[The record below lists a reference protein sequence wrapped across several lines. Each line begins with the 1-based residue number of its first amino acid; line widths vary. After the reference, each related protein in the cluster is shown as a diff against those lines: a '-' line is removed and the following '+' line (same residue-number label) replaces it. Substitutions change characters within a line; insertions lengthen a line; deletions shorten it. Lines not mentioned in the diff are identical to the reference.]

1 MSRRSSASSSV
12 STSVKSGV
20 EDDPLMRDCYD
31 LRRRLLQ
38 TEQSLQSLN
47 PPHATNG
54 KPRLAPQKQTSY
66 ETRAETTERNF
77 HPSAEELSLNG
88 PRRSYSS
95 SPESA
100 AGQVLT
106 LADLTPAGSEPN
118 LSSRSRRGTP
128 LISSQPLRSSFP
140 DLRGGSTYL
149 SPRDQELD
157 SRSFGSASDYDHDS
171 MIKKLSRQ
179 REENSQLVNQN
190 HKLMTE
196 LENLSYDLHQ
206 ARNKVKILGQELE
219 VERKRLPPMEDRI
232 VSLESDL
239 ASQEDAV
246 RFAEQTLQDCRE
258 ELQSK
263 TEELRSVLESST
275 IAENELREEAK
286 LRKRAEDHLEE
297 ALRNIEALM

>member
-1 MSRRSSASSSV
+1 MSRRSSASSSI
-12 STSVKSGV
+12 STSAKSGV

-47 PPHATNG
+47 PPHASIS
-54 KPRLAPQKQTSY
+54 KPRSLQQKQVAY
-66 ETRAETTERNF
+66 ENRTETVDRNYHAIAED
-77 HPSAEELSLNG
+77 LSLNG
-88 PRRSYSS
+88 PRGSYSS

-128 LISSQPLRSSFP
+128 LIGPSQPLRSSYP
-140 DLRGGSTYL
+140 DLRHGSTHV
-149 SPRDQELD
+149 SPRERDERDALE
-157 SRSFGSASDYDHDS
+157 SHSFGSISDYDHDT
-171 MIKKLSRQ
+171 MVKKLSKQ
-179 REENSQLVNQN
+179 REENSQLVTQN

-196 LENLSYDLHQ
+196 LENMSYELHQ
-206 ARNKVKILGQELE
+206 AKNKVKIVSQELE
-219 VERKRLPPMEDRI
+219 VERKRLPPLEDRI
-232 VSLESDL
+232 VHLESDL

-246 RFAEQTLQDCRE
+246 RFTEQNLHDCRE

-263 TEELRSVLESST
+263 TEELKSVLESST
-275 IAENELREEAK
+275 IAENELREEAT
-286 LRKRAEDHLEE
+286 LRKR
-297 ALRNIEALM
+297 

>member
-1 MSRRSSASSSV
+1 MSRRSSASSSI

-47 PPHATNG
+47 PPHAANSKT
-54 KPRLAPQKQTSY
+54 KSIPQKHSSLDSRPESLDRSY
-66 ETRAETTERNF
+66 HSVTEDI
-77 HPSAEELSLNG
+77 SLNG

-100 AGQVLT
+100 TAQVLT

-128 LISSQPLRSSFP
+128 ALIGSSQPLRSSYP
-140 DLRGGSTYL
+140 DLRNGSTHL
-149 SPRDQELD
+149 SPREQELE
-157 SRSFGSASDYDHDS
+157 SRSVGSTSDYDHDT
-171 MIKKLSRQ
+171 MVKKLSKQ

-196 LENLSYDLHQ
+196 LENISYELHQ
-206 ARNKVKILGQELE
+206 AKNKVKIISQELE

-232 VSLESDL
+232 VHLESDL

-246 RFAEQTLQDCRE
+246 RY
-258 ELQSK
+258 S
-263 TEELRSVLESST
+263 
-275 IAENELREEAK
+275 
-286 LRKRAEDHLEE
+286 
-297 ALRNIEALM
+297 